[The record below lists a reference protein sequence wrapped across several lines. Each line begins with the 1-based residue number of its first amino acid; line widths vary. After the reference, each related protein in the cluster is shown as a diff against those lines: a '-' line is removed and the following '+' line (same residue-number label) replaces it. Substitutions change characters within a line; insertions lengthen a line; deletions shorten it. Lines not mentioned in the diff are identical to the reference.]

1 MSSRKLPPIRL
12 ILVAL
17 LISLGGSFHF
27 GYQLTI
33 TNPCHHE
40 FLHFVNNSLHSHFHI
55 TWNRSQV
62 EALWSVIVA
71 SLFFGAMLGSLCL
84 RQIAD
89 RLGRKNGL
97 IFANALS
104 TFSVVLS
111 IVSNFTGNFGLY
123 ASSSPKYC
131 RGTISMTMGVM
142 VQFGTVIGSVFA
154 MPQMLCRSIDWWLIY
169 GAECSLLLI
178 VLSIL
183 PFLHESPGT
192 LVMRGQDMSARK
204 SIQFFHN
211 CSSTEQIEESLKEI
225 KTNMKLNAKSVSM
238 FKIWK
243 EKGPNRRG
251 TAVGCVVAFAMA
263 FSGIAVINA
272 FAVEIFRNTGMSLFH
287 ASLANVSLS
296 VISLISC
303 IISSCVIDRFGR
315 RRLLLMTTSSIL
327 LLNVSIFTLMFCH
340 QIYKYDWISVMLI
353 FVIAL
358 FIFAF
363 STGPGPL
370 CFFMTSEMVSQ
381 NARSAGQSWATL
393 VQMTR
398 TAICMRLKKNS
409 ETCQNLSISLSELW
423 ASPAI
428 NTMCL

>member
-1 MSSRKLPPIRL
+1 M
-12 ILVAL
+12 
-17 LISLGGSFHF
+17 
-27 GYQLTI
+27 
-33 TNPCHHE
+33 
-40 FLHFVNNSLHSHFHI
+40 
-55 TWNRSQV
+55 
-62 EALWSVIVA
+62 
-71 SLFFGAMLGSLCL
+71 M
-84 RQIAD
+84 
-89 RLGRKNGL
+89 
-97 IFANALS
+97 
-104 TFSVVLS
+104 
-111 IVSNFTGNFGLY
+111 
-123 ASSSPKYC
+123 
-131 RGTISMTMGVM
+131 MGVM

-192 LVMRGQDMSARK
+192 LVTRGQDMSARK

-238 FKIWK
+238 LKIWK

-353 FVIAL
+353 IVIAL

-393 VQMTR
+393 VQMTSR
-398 TAICMRLKKNS
+398 TILLTAFLPLKNAIGAAFAYLVLFVAPILFSVTFFYFALPETKNRNMHEIEEEFRKLPKPKHLIKRIMGKS
-409 ETCQNLSISLSELW
+409 NNKHHVFIAEKHELPMFANSLMKSVQ
-423 ASPAI
+423 
-428 NTMCL
+428 